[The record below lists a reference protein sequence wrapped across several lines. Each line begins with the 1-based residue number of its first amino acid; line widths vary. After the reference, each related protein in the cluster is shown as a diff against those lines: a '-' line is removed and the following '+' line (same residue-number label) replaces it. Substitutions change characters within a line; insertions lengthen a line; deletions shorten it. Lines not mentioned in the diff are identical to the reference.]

1 MFQVSDELLSQL
13 PPQQFAPQQQVSG
26 GGGLQHGGA
35 GREIR
40 LTARYGSHPY
50 QPVISQ
56 ATSEASSSSLFAR
69 KFFKPM
75 WFEVETL
82 KHVF

>member
-13 PPQQFAPQQQVSG
+13 PPQQFAPQQQVS

-56 ATSEASSSSLFAR
+56 ATSEASSSSLSTVCLRENFLNR
-69 KFFKPM
+69 CGLKLKF
-75 WFEVETL
+75 
-82 KHVF
+82 